1 MFDSHASTSA
11 KHTTLTVPKNTFARV
26 APVSDSEAAG
36 LENKIRERAHQLY
49 EDRGREPG
57 KDQQDWIQA
66 EHEILNQRPS
76 TRIVRSVQ
84 PSGLP
89 GIAPVGDP

>member
-1 MFDSHASTSA
+1 MFNSQTSTSA
-11 KHTTLTVPKNTFARV
+11 KPTTLTTTKNTFAPV
-26 APVSDSEAAG
+26 APVSDSDAPG

-66 EHEILNQRPS
+66 EHEILTQRP
-76 TRIVRSVQ
+76 
-84 PSGLP
+84 
-89 GIAPVGDP
+89 

>member
-11 KHTTLTVPKNTFARV
+11 KPTTLTVPKNTSARV
-26 APVSDSEAAG
+26 ARVSDSEAAG

-76 TRIVRSVQ
+76 M
-84 PSGLP
+84 
-89 GIAPVGDP
+89 

>member
-66 EHEILNQRPS
+66 EHEILNQLS
-76 TRIVRSVQ
+76 SI
-84 PSGLP
+84 
-89 GIAPVGDP
+89 

>member
-1 MFDSHASTSA
+1 MFDSHAPASA
-11 KHTTLTVPKNTFARV
+11 KPTTRTVPKNTFARV
-26 APVSDSEAAG
+26 VPVSDSDGAG

-66 EHEILNQRPS
+66 EHEILNQRS
-76 TRIVRSVQ
+76 SI
-84 PSGLP
+84 
-89 GIAPVGDP
+89 